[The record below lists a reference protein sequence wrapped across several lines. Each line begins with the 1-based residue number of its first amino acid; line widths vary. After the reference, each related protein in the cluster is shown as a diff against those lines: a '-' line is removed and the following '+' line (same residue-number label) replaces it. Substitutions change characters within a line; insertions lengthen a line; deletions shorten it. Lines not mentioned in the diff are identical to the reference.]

1 VDTPWSQAF
10 SFLAFNGDIG
20 AWNVASV
27 SNM

>member
-1 VDTPWSQAF
+1 MSQMF
-10 SFLAFNGDIG
+10 SFLPSFSGDIS